1 MDGGGAYKMDNNIN
15 KPERLDK
22 ILTSTGRWSRKEARN
37 LIQAGRVQV
46 GGGIV
51 RNPAEKIEI
60 KTRAQIPASGDLN
73 NLNINNKNNNLIFV
87 DGELILY
94 RREVW
99 IMMNKP
105 AGYLSAT
112 EDGRGAPV
120 VLDLLTP
127 ELRKLNLFPV
137 GRLDKDSEGLL
148 LLTNDGQLA
157 HKLLSPKYHVEK
169 IYYIRVSGYLIES
182 DIKALQSGEMRL
194 DGKPC
199 LPADLKILKIL
210 KINPGNKNQDKN
222 KNNLSGE
229 LKAELKTGLE
239 PESESEALLILRE
252 GRYHQAKRMLAA
264 LGKPVLYLKR
274 VKFGNLP
281 LNPDLKPGDFRF
293 LTDEELN
300 QLRQRS

>member
-1 MDGGGAYKMDNNIN
+1 MDGGGAYKMDNNKNIN

-37 LIQAGRVQV
+37 LIQAGRVRV

-51 RNPAEKIEI
+51 RNPAAKIEI
-60 KTRAQIPASGDLN
+60 QAQIPTSGD
-73 NLNINNKNNNLIFV
+73 INNKNNNLIFV

-94 RREVW
+94 RREIW

-157 HKLLSPKYHVEK
+157 HKLLSPKYHVV
-169 IYYIRVSGYLIES
+169 IFACQG
-182 DIKALQSGEMRL
+182 A
-194 DGKPC
+194 
-199 LPADLKILKIL
+199 
-210 KINPGNKNQDKN
+210 
-222 KNNLSGE
+222 
-229 LKAELKTGLE
+229 
-239 PESESEALLILRE
+239 
-252 GRYHQAKRMLAA
+252 
-264 LGKPVLYLKR
+264 
-274 VKFGNLP
+274 
-281 LNPDLKPGDFRF
+281 
-293 LTDEELN
+293 
-300 QLRQRS
+300 

>member
-1 MDGGGAYKMDNNIN
+1 M
-15 KPERLDK
+15 
-22 ILTSTGRWSRKEARN
+22 TSTGRWSRKEARN
-37 LIQAGRVQV
+37 LIQSGRVRV

-51 RNPAEKIEI
+51 RDPAAKIE
-60 KTRAQIPASGDLN
+60 TQTQTQIMTGGDIN

-94 RREVW
+94 RREIW

-169 IYYIRVSGYLIES
+169 IYYIRVSGRLIES
-182 DIKALQSGEMRL
+182 DITALKSGEMRL
-194 DGKPC
+194 DGKLC
-199 LPADLKILKIL
+199 LPADLKILKIHAFH
-210 KINPGNKNQDKN
+210 KNQDKN

-239 PESESEALLILRE
+239 PEFESEALLILRE

-274 VKFGNLP
+274 VQFGDLP
-281 LNPDLKPGDFRF
+281 LDPDLKPGDFRF

-300 QLRQRS
+300 QLRRRS